1 MPKTIYTLHVESI
14 DKFSN
19 FGLVRENFKTIGFRV
34 LNPAITYRTSGAQVL
49 TASRRSEYI
58 EPPFV
63 SYGDNGKLYVFNKD
77 FSIKPYRTPKS
88 APFLCDETIRFIT
101 GDYEAQGKRLVK
113 ALYLAGAFVD
123 LDRDAYR
130 TYLSY
135 NGRVFNIGCSEA
147 MDELCENKVINKNN
161 RFVRGG
167 SIPLKMIIE
176 NFSMYKKLVKFVL
189 TE

>member
-1 MPKTIYTLHVESI
+1 MSNIIYTFQVESI

-19 FGLVRENFKTIGFRV
+19 FGLVRENGKAVGYRV
-34 LNPAITYRTSGAQVL
+34 LNPAIIYRMSGAQIL
-49 TASRRSEYI
+49 AASRRSEYI
-58 EPPFV
+58 EPLFV

-77 FSIKPYRTPKS
+77 LSIKPYRTPKS
-88 APFLCDETIRFIT
+88 APFLDNETLRFIT
-101 GDYEAQGKRLVK
+101 GDYEAQGKRLIK

-123 LDRDAYR
+123 LDRDSYR